1 MFVFRLSKLTG
12 DALNVHLRPLSRP
25 ALGSGGVL
33 GMSNFSGSQGSL
45 RSFGAFL
52 SFVS

>member
-1 MFVFRLSKLTG
+1 MFVFRLSRLIG
-12 DALNVHLRPLSRP
+12 EALNVHVWPLSRTT
-25 ALGSGGVL
+25 LESRGVL
-33 GMSNFSGSQGSL
+33 GMSHSCGSQGSL